1 MIVKAVKR
9 INNVIGRL
17 GENEARIVKFYV
29 GDMQRDFPG
38 CSFSVLNRRP
48 NDSDAYPVNPS
59 YCSVDGD
66 YLLWTVMSGDLAKEG
81 VGECEV
87 VASVGTKIV
96 KSEIYG
102 TQILH
107 ALDGAGTPP
116 EPWESWVQDVE
127 GAADRAEAAA
137 TLLEHPGA
145 EATTLDPDESATAS
159 YSEGTFTFGIPKGAD
174 GQDGRDGTDGK
185 DGADG
190 KDGKDGADG
199 KDGQDGQPGQ
209 DGFSPVATVSKSGAT
224 ATISITDSNG
234 TTTAQISDGQN
245 GQDGR
250 DGQDGQPGVGV
261 PAGGTDGQMLVKD
274 GSTDYATKWVNQPTE
289 AVWELIREDTVTYAT
304 ETGIEI
310 TLDGNG
316 NAFKLTDVVLMFETP
331 QQANE
336 AKKAGYGAY
345 YFYYKDSNNNL
356 PGLSGSWTQ
365 AANAAA
371 NGCVI
376 HVENDHDMIFVTS
389 QSYSSTGNANN
400 LRRTYK
406 EGFSGSQSI
415 QIISGFYVHKV
426 LIPGVTGTA
435 HYKLYG
441 KRKLS

>member
-48 NDSDAYPVNPS
+48 NDSDAYPVNSS
-59 YCSVDGD
+59 YYSVDGD

-87 VASVGTKIV
+87 IASVGTKIV

-137 TLLEHPGA
+137 ALLEHPGA
-145 EATTLDPDESATAS
+145 EAETLDPDESATAS

-190 KDGKDGADG
+190 KDGKDG
-199 KDGQDGQPGQ
+199 QDG
-209 DGFSPVATVSKSGAT
+209 A
-224 ATISITDSNG
+224 
-234 TTTAQISDGQN
+234 
-245 GQDGR
+245 
-250 DGQDGQPGVGV
+250 PGVGV

-274 GSTDYATKWVNQPTE
+274 GATDYVTKWVNQPVKV
-289 AVWELIREDTVTYAT
+289 AWELIREDTVTNET
-304 ETGIEI
+304 EAGIEI

-345 YFYYKDSNNNL
+345 YFYYKDTNSNL
-356 PGLSGSWTQ
+356 AGLSGTWTQ

-376 HVENDHDMIFVTS
+376 HIEDNDDMIFVTS
-389 QSYSSTGNANN
+389 QSYSSSGNANN
-400 LRRTYK
+400 LRRLYK
-406 EGFSGSQSI
+406 DGFSGSQQSV
-415 QIISGFYVHKV
+415 QFISDFYVHKV
-426 LIPGVTGTA
+426 TIPGVTGTA

-441 KRKLS
+441 KRKPS